1 MDNYTLSI
9 LGVMLQ
15 IFISALIVG
24 YIIAKIIESKIKAIS
39 ISKCDKYEDGLRM
52 RWTNSS
58 LRNLYAKKYNT
69 ETKPSETDILKMFED
84 MGAKITIYD
93 KNNIVI
99 PWTYILKWEHFIVD
113 DDNLQNGWLILNIVN
128 EENKINMLIGSD
140 YQLDPVYMA
149 VNKYIPEKEDVNK
162 TTEKEIIEA
171 Q

>member
-39 ISKCDKYEDGLRM
+39 ISKCGKYEDGLRL
-52 RWTNSS
+52 RWANSS

-113 DDNLQNGWLILNIVN
+113 DDNLQNGWLILNVVN

-140 YQLDPVYMA
+140 YKLDSVYMA
-149 VNKYIPEKEDVNK
+149 LNKYIPEKEDVNK
-162 TTEKEIIEA
+162 TTEKKIIEF